1 MTTATSPNHAALVLV
16 VEDDEP
22 MRRFLRSTLLGRDFR
37 VIEVATL
44 AAGAHAVA
52 QDAPDLV
59 LLDLGLPDGD
69 GIDLVRRLRGW
80 TQVPIIV
87 LSARGPEDDKVAA
100 FDAGADDYLTK
111 PFGVRELFAR
121 MRVAL
126 RHHRASDPPDDP
138 VHEVGPIR
146 LDEARREV
154 TVVGATVHL
163 TPIEYKLLTQL
174 VRHAGKLLTYQQLLM
189 AIWGPAAVER
199 VHYLRVHMASLRRKI
214 EADPARPAWLVTEPG
229 VGYRLRDAPP

>member
-1 MTTATSPNHAALVLV
+1 MTATTGPLVLL

-22 MRRFLRSTLLGRDFR
+22 MRRFLRSALLGHDFR
-37 VIEVATL
+37 VIEVGTL
-44 AAGAHAVA
+44 AEAAPAVV
-52 QDAPDLV
+52 QTPPDLV

-69 GIDLVRRLRGW
+69 GLDLVRQLRPW

-126 RHHRASDPPDDP
+126 RHRSVPDAPDDP

-146 LDEARREV
+146 LDEARHEV
-154 TVVGATVHL
+154 MVLGTTVHL
-163 TPIEYKLLTQL
+163 TPIEYKLLAQL
-174 VRHAGKLLTYQQLLM
+174 VRHAGKLLTYQHLLA
-189 AIWGPAAVER
+189 AIWGPAAVDR
-199 VHYLRVHMASLRRKI
+199 VHYLRVHMASLRRKV
-214 EADPARPAWLVTEPG
+214 EVDPARPAWLITEPG
-229 VGYRLRDAPP
+229 VGYRLRDAPG

>member
-1 MTTATSPNHAALVLV
+1 MTPMPLVLV

-22 MRRFLRSTLLGRDFR
+22 MRRFLRATLLGHDFR
-37 VIEVATL
+37 VVEVATL
-44 AAGAHAVA
+44 AASATAVA
-52 QDAPDLV
+52 EEPPDLV

-69 GIDLVRRLRGW
+69 GLDLVRALRQW

-100 FDAGADDYLTK
+100 FDAGADDYITK

-126 RHHRASDPPDDP
+126 RHRQVSGPPDDP

-174 VRHAGKLLTYQQLLM
+174 VRQAGKLLTYQHLLL
-189 AIWGPAAVER
+189 AIWGPTAVDR
-199 VHYLRVHMASLRRKI
+199 VHYLRVHMASLRRKV
-214 EADPARPAWLVTEPG
+214 EADPARPAWLITEPG